1 MSEKCSTFALSNN
14 NKDMKRTI
22 ITLALSL
29 VSATSM
35 ACAPSTGHGVLTLGA
50 TYDYSLRDKVHS
62 TKQLGMGGVLGYET
76 KNRYVVISGVWGVS
90 NLDRRYVVTDSYC
103 RNDIH
108 WRLGGSFSV
117 CPIREFGY
125 LSPIIFDIQAGAGY
139 DNYEKEYIGVG
150 LQLRGGMDNFF
161 VPFAKVNFEYMGFAH
176 SEKSWN
182 INMSIGIRFWL
193 GKAW

>member
-1 MSEKCSTFALSNN
+1 
-14 NKDMKRTI
+14 MKRL
-22 ITLALSL
+22 ITLALGF
-29 VSATSM
+29 VSVASM
-35 ACAPSTGHGVLTLGA
+35 ACPPSTAHGVLTLGA
-50 TYDYSLRDKVHS
+50 TYDYSMRDKVHS
-62 TKQLGMGGVLGYET
+62 TNQLGMGGVLGYET

-90 NLDRRYVVTDSYC
+90 NLDKSNG
-103 RNDIH
+103 NDIH
-108 WRLGGSFSV
+108 WRAGGEISV

-125 LSPIIFDIQAGAGY
+125 MSPIIFDIQAGAGY
-139 DNYEKEYIGVG
+139 DNYEKEYIGLG

-182 INMSIGIRFWL
+182 INMSVGIRFWL